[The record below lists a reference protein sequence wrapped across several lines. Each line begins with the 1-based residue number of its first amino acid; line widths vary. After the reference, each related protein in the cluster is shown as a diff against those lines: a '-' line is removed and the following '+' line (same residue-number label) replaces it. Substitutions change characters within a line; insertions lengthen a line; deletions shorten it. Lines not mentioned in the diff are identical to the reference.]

1 MTTTIDPK
9 FKLGD
14 RVLVAA
20 VLRRRHRFDRDRK
33 GREMWDEYGKA
44 WEPIPSK
51 RLRGIV
57 VGKRNLSDGISNG
70 NVETWRRYTERRRF
84 GAYIVAFNLSARHE
98 YVLPEHLLLDTPE
111 NRAAVEVSRTLA
123 ITAPV
128 RDEDII
134 DAEIVEEDYRDAP
147 F

>member
-1 MTTTIDPK
+1 MPDPK

-20 VLRRRHRFDRDRK
+20 VLRRRHRFDWTRK
-33 GREMWDEYGKA
+33 GREMWDEYGKV
-44 WEPIPSK
+44 WESIPSK

-70 NVETWRRYTERRRF
+70 NVETWRRYTEKRRF
-84 GAYIVAFNLSARHE
+84 GAYVVAFNLSARHE
-98 YVLPEHLLLDTPE
+98 YVLPEHLLADTPE
-111 NRAAVEVSRTLA
+111 NAWAMERVRASRA
-123 ITAPV
+123 IVAAAS
-128 RDEDII
+128 DDDIV
-134 DAEIVEEDYRDAP
+134 DAEIVEEDYRSVP